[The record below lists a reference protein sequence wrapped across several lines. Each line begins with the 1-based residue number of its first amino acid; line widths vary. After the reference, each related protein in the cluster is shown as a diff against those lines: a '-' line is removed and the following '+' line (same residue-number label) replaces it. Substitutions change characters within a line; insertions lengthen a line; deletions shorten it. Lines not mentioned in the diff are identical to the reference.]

1 LGPNRVGLISEGR
14 RQTDIILILIQH
26 TTNNYNQQS
35 RQRVVLLDVLRTP
48 RVCVCVAHHIFECVC
63 VVRGVHTHLANII
76 NILCPV
82 YLYPGTVVSQQ

>member
-35 RQRVVLLDVLRTP
+35 RQRVVLLDVPRTTC
-48 RVCVCVAHHIFECVC
+48 VCVCVAHTSVSVC
-63 VVRGVHTHLANII
+63 DVVHTFGQHII
-76 NILCPV
+76 NIMSCIPV
-82 YLYPGTVVSQQ
+82 PGYCSVTVVF